1 MRPPV
6 TITGYS
12 ENLVDKVYH
21 IPAGRYKLKSR
32 WNGYCFSGLPGHYKE
47 DDYYISKTITGN
59 ATSCD
64 NPNSE
69 RLMFCTK
76 RLPATIR

>member
-1 MRPPV
+1 MRPPI
-6 TITGYS
+6 TITEYS

-21 IPAGRYKLKSR
+21 ILDE
-32 WNGYCFSGLPGHYKE
+32 HYKE
-47 DDYYISKTITGN
+47 DDYYISKTITGG